1 MKFGGEVECVI
12 RTNCLDFVEVPN
24 PGVWTVKGGLDKV
37 SPQGGVRLCVCV
49 CVFCTSCPD
58 ELPKP
63 TSDAAGWVSVVK
75 NMRLVRGSCAS
86 ACGSG

>member
-49 CVFCTSCPD
+49 CFVRAARMSCQNP
-58 ELPKP
+58 
-63 TSDAAGWVSVVK
+63 
-75 NMRLVRGSCAS
+75 RLMPQGGSPW
-86 ACGSG
+86 